1 MRCLDLLQLPYRAT
15 KSIFWFRIC
24 EGFNDHN
31 VGFQLNRQGFIEISH
46 PRVHKNPWEYKQI
59 LDDFLKGLCN
69 TFRHLLHIS
78 VYSSR

>member
-1 MRCLDLLQLPYRAT
+1 MSISFFSFLYLLNSYRAT

-69 TFRHLLHIS
+69 TFRHL
-78 VYSSR
+78 